1 MNHLTEDQL
10 VLHYYR
16 EQDAPAGAEAHLAEC
31 GACRSSYEALCGTL
45 NALRDMPVPERGANY
60 GTDVWR
66 RIRPQIAPARPGQ
79 ERRRVSQWV
88 QWGAIA
94 AMLAAAFFLGRVT
107 QQPKETATAIP
118 GQVKERILMV
128 AVGDHLDRSQMVLAE
143 LVNTKPGESLD
154 ISGEQA
160 RVEDL
165 VSENRLYRQ
174 AAFKA
179 GDTNVSNLLEELERV
194 LLEVAHTPAQLN
206 SAEFD
211 DLRQRIES
219 QGILFKIRIV
229 GSTVRERQKTPPGAA
244 ADKKL

>member
-1 MNHLTEDQL
+1 MNHLTEDEL

-16 EQDAPAGAEAHLAEC
+16 EEDAPAAAEAHLAEC
-31 GACRSSYEALCGTL
+31 DTCHANYEALCRTL
-45 NALRDMPVPERGANY
+45 NALRDMPVPERGPGY
-60 GTDVWR
+60 GADVWQRVRPKIATGPRLVAR
-66 RIRPQIAPARPGQ
+66 RSVPH
-79 ERRRVSQWV
+79 WV

-94 AMLAAAFFLGRVT
+94 AMLAAAFFLGRVM
-107 QQPKETATAIP
+107 QKPKETATAIP

-154 ISGEQA
+154 ISGEQQ

-179 GDTNVSNLLEELERV
+179 GDTNVSDLVGELERG
-194 LLEVAHTPAQLN
+194 LPEVAPTP
-206 SAEFD
+206 
-211 DLRQRIES
+211 S
-219 QGILFKIRIV
+219 QHHLAAFV
-229 GSTVRERQKTPPGAA
+229 PVR
-244 ADKKL
+244 

>member
-16 EQDAPAGAEAHLAEC
+16 EEDAPAAAETHLAEC
-31 GACRSSYEALCGTL
+31 DACHANYEALCRTL
-45 NALRDMPVPERGANY
+45 NALREMPVPERGADY
-60 GTDVWR
+60 GAEVWQRVRPKIATGPRLVR
-66 RIRPQIAPARPGQ
+66 RPVPH
-79 ERRRVSQWV
+79 WV

-154 ISGEQA
+154 ISGEQQ

-194 LLEVAHTPAQLN
+194 LLEVAHTPSQLN

-211 DLRQRIES
+211 DLRERIES

-229 GSTVRERQKTPPGAA
+229 GSTVRERQKAPPGAA
-244 ADKKL
+244 ADKRL